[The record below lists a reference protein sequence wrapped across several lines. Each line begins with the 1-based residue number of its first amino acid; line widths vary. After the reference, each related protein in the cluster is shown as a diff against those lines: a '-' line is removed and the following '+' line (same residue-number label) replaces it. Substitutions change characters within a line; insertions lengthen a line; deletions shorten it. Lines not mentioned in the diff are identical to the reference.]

1 MSDVAKIIPPESPI
15 NSSVTVPGSKSYAN
29 RALIIA
35 SLTKNSVTLHNL
47 TSFDDT
53 IAMIN
58 SLKDLGIVINQKDGD
73 TVVVNSIFEL
83 DPINVTLN
91 AKQSATAF
99 RFLIALC
106 CLIPGTQIIT
116 GHESLLKRPVEPLID
131 SLKQLGA
138 SIARN
143 DSNEVI
149 ISSSQL
155 KSSEVDLDASGT
167 SQFLT
172 ALLLIAPLIG
182 LSISAPLIA
191 TESYIEI
198 TKDIMQTFGVEIAS
212 NNGQFS
218 VQKQE
223 YEIIEYTIEPD
234 ISSASYFWALAAL
247 SGGAIV
253 VEKVDTNSKQ
263 GDLQILQILEKM
275 GAHVVTSNEGI
286 KVIGN
291 TLNPVQVD
299 MSNCP
304 DQVQTVAVVAAF
316 ASGTTTI
323 HGVQTLRLKETD
335 RLSAIISELKK
346 MNIVAETDGQT
357 LVIHGGDPKGAVI
370 ETYLDHRM
378 AMSFAIAGSR
388 IANMKINDSEV
399 VSKTFPD
406 FWDKLQSIG
415 VEIS

>member
-1 MSDVAKIIPPESPI
+1 
-15 NSSVTVPGSKSYAN
+15 
-29 RALIIA
+29 
-35 SLTKNSVTLHNL
+35 
-47 TSFDDT
+47 
-53 IAMIN
+53 
-58 SLKDLGIVINQKDGD
+58 
-73 TVVVNSIFEL
+73 
-83 DPINVTLN
+83 
-91 AKQSATAF
+91 
-99 RFLIALC
+99 
-106 CLIPGTQIIT
+106 
-116 GHESLLKRPVEPLID
+116 
-131 SLKQLGA
+131 
-138 SIARN
+138 
-143 DSNEVI
+143 
-149 ISSSQL
+149 
-155 KSSEVDLDASGT
+155 
-167 SQFLT
+167 
-172 ALLLIAPLIG
+172 
-182 LSISAPLIA
+182 
-191 TESYIEI
+191 
-198 TKDIMQTFGVEIAS
+198 MQTFGVEIAS
-212 NNGQFS
+212 NDGQFS

-263 GDLQILQILEKM
+263 GDLQILQIIEKM
-275 GAHVVTSNEGI
+275 GAHVVIGNKGI

-291 TLNPVQVD
+291 TLNPVEVD

-304 DQVQTVAVVAAF
+304 DQVQTIAVVAAF

-346 MNIVAETDGQT
+346 MNIVAETNGQT

-388 IANMKINDSEV
+388 LDNMKIINPKV

-406 FWDKLQSIG
+406 FWDKLRSIG